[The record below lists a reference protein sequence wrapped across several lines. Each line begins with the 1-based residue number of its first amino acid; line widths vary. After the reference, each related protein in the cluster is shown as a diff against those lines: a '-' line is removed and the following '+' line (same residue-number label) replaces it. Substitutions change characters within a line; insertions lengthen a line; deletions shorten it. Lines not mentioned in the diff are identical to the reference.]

1 MTVVPVLFA
10 PEGAGGDNVVDARMV
25 LEALR

>member
-1 MTVVPVLFA
+1 MAAVPVLFT
-10 PEGAGGDNVVDARMV
+10 PEGAGGRNVVDARMV